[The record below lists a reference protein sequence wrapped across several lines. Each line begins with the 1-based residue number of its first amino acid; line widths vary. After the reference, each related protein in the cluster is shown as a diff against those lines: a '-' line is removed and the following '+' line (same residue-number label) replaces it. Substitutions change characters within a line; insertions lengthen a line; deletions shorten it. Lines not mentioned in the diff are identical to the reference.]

1 MLNKI
6 RRIVGSYIPAYIKYG
21 RLYRSKIK
29 FLRASK
35 DWDHKKKME
44 YQLNELNK
52 LLLHSYNTVPYYRR
66 AFNECNIK
74 LPLENLED
82 IKLIPV
88 LTKKDVQKNY
98 KELLSEEYSVER
110 IKHFTTGG
118 STGEPLKLS
127 CSWEAWKNEL
137 AFTHFI
143 WEQAGYDIKRTKRIA
158 VLRGERP
165 ECGLYSKYGK
175 VMIMS
180 AYLLTKDN
188 YSKYIQLLE
197 EFNPAYIHCF
207 PSAIILL
214 SKLIGENHKPNIP
227 NLKCIFTSSESF
239 SYEDKELVS
248 KVFGV
253 SICDLYGLSESSII
267 GYSLNLEP
275 KYNFLFQ
282 YGIIEQ
288 NLNGEMIGTG
298 FGNYAMPLIRYN
310 TSDQCDYSNEDFI
323 QSTTKIHG
331 RSKDFLIG
339 KDSSFISISA
349 TNFHDDTF
357 EGVVSFQY
365 VQSSP
370 GVTELHVVLDC
381 EVDLNRLKHR
391 LEKILS
397 NNIEVVV
404 KRVDYINKTRSG
416 KQLILKQNLNID
428 EYR

>member
-1 MLNKI
+1 MIKKI
-6 RRIVGSYIPAYIKYG
+6 KRIVGSYIPAYIKYG

-29 FLRASK
+29 FLRNSK
-35 DWDHKKKME
+35 DWGYKKRVE
-44 YQLNELNK
+44 YQLYELNK
-52 LLLHSYNTVPYYRR
+52 LLLHAYDTVPYYRR
-66 AFNECNIK
+66 VFNESNIK
-74 LPLENLED
+74 LPLEKLDD

-98 KELLSEEYSVER
+98 ENLLSEKYSSKS

-143 WEQAGYDIKRTKRIA
+143 WEQAGYDVKKNKQIA

-165 ECGLYSKYGK
+165 EAGLCSKYGK

-180 AYLLTKDN
+180 SYLLTKDN
-188 YSKYIQLLE
+188 YLEYINLLE
-197 EFNPAYIHCF
+197 DFNPSYIHCF

-214 SKLIGENHKPNIP
+214 SKLIGENRKPNIS
-227 NLKCIFTSSESF
+227 NLECIFTSSESF

-248 KVFGV
+248 KVFNT
-253 SICDLYGLSESSII
+253 SICDLYGLSEASII
-267 GYSLNLEP
+267 GYSLNLES

-282 YGIIEQ
+282 YGIVEQ
-288 NLNGEMIGTG
+288 NLDGEMIGTG
-298 FGNYAMPLIRYN
+298 FANYAMPLIRYN
-310 TSDQCDYSNEDFI
+310 TSDQCDFSNDDFV
-323 QSTTKIHG
+323 QSTTRIQG

-365 VQSSP
+365 VQNTP
-370 GVTELHVVLDC
+370 GITELHVVLDY
-381 EVDLNRLKHR
+381 EVDLNRLKQR
-391 LEKILS
+391 VEKILS